1 MSWRQAATLHGVVVA
16 MQQRSS
22 TLQLLA
28 SVKGSVDD
36 EQGAKQL
43 HCAGIIFTV
52 CSEPYLLSEYGAEY
66 MSEAPVKLLERLMHG
81 ERLKPDDQACRT
93 CCQCLSHL
101 C

>member
-1 MSWRQAATLHGVVVA
+1 MA
-16 MQQRSS
+16 MQHCSS
-22 TLQLLA
+22 ILQALA
-28 SVKGSVDD
+28 SVTSGLTYG

-81 ERLKPDDQACRT
+81 ERLEPDDQACHT